1 MSARAGPAGYTVAA
15 AGASALDMN
24 RTRSRLATPLVI
36 FLRSDS
42 WDARH
47 LAVSLA
53 VTAAALGD
61 EVHLALFAG
70 ALRAYADG
78 RFGEG
83 APEAAGPARV
93 PPLDETLREA
103 RRDLGLRVVSC
114 DTALRLCA
122 LDPGTAA
129 PPLDAVMSLPSLWQ
143 LARAGRALVV

>member
-1 MSARAGPAGYTVAA
+1 
-15 AGASALDMN
+15 MN
-24 RTRSRLATPLVI
+24 RTRSRLAIPLVI
-36 FLRSDS
+36 FLRSEG
-42 WDARH
+42 WEARH

-83 APEAAGPARV
+83 APETAGPARV

-114 DTALRLCA
+114 DTALRLTA
-122 LDPGTAA
+122 LDPGTAV
-129 PPLDAVMSLPSLWQ
+129 PSLDAVMSLPSLWQ